1 MNLKTISFYIFI
13 IITFISFLGTFI
25 LLLPGSELVKDKSS
39 LGLLLLLDT
48 ILVII
53 LASLLIRQIL
63 LIFINK
69 RKDYSSSKL
78 YIKFINLFTVISLG
92 PTIGVVI
99 IAALFF
105 NLEIANW
112 YGAAVKSTIVNSN
125 AVANEYLLQKQE
137 NLEVNIQSISKDIFE
152 YGLKNNLTRSELQRI
167 IKNNFEIK
175 KLEDIFVF
183 DISNDIIAYKSL
195 KNGIENFLPPNNNI
209 INIINSGKIYIN
221 QKNNNILSAYY
232 KLPFLKN
239 TYLLIND
246 DINETIYNHLFETAK
261 AITAYK
267 NLENKNSNIQI
278 SFSMIFVLFSV
289 CLLLISLLLGF
300 RMAGKLS
307 EPISNLIKSSQK
319 VSKGNF
325 DAKVSEIN
333 DYDEISLLLKS
344 FNKMIFEIEKQQKK
358 LIENN
363 VEIENR
369 RLFTEAVLAS
379 LSTGVIAL
387 NKNFNITLSNESV
400 KEIINKSEKEIIG
413 KNLFDIFP
421 TLVDIK
427 SKIENNKN
435 NNLTK
440 QIEYNINNN
449 IKNLFIKIATEI
461 KQKNIIGYVVTID
474 DLTSLILA
482 EKHAA
487 WSDIARKIAHEI
499 KNPLTPIKLSAERI
513 EKKIQDNKFDK
524 NNFISL
530 AKTISSQVDDIGKL
544 IDEFSSFAR
553 LPEADIKKDDFINIL
568 NECFNF
574 YANAHTDINFKLE
587 NKYDKII
594 CPFDRFQMSLVINNL
609 TKKENVG
616 DSPLEVKNG
625 VIQPKNEYSTSNF
638 VIGGIFE
645 ADEIL
650 MTSDKVFKSGIKDIT
665 KDETYKKTIN
675 DQMNDRFEELKKTIN
690 LKGFRPG
697 KVPIEVLK
705 RQFGKAVYGEVL
717 EKILRETSSKAIEE
731 KKIKVAGQ
739 PKLDIKSYGEG
750 KDLNYTLEIDELP
763 AIKLQ
768 QIDKI
773 NFIDYEINVN
783 DQETDKRIN
792 DIAKNQNNFKDKN
805 ENDTAENGD
814 LITFDYEATIDTKS
828 FEGGQGKNTQI
839 VLGKDLFIKGFDKQL
854 IGVKKNQEKEVSAI
868 LPENY
873 PKKEFANKK
882 ANFKCKI
889 LSLKKPED
897 VKIDDQFAKNFGAK
911 DLADLKKLIK
921 KQIQNQYKMSL
932 DSISKESILN
942 QIEKLHNIDLPDNL
956 VQQELQIISQGL
968 KKEDLDNNKTE
979 REKIAKKRIKLGLIL
994 NEFGEKHNLKVDEN
1008 ELKNEI
1014 QKQVQ
1019 SMPEQQKQILEYYQK
1034 NPSATASL
1042 RGSIYEEKI
1051 INLIKQKSKQTKKT
1065 ISLKEAEVIIKSGS
1079 EDKKQNQSTTEKEK
1093 SIKPK
1098 KPLKSSKKTKKIRK
1112 K

>member
-440 QIEYNINNN
+440 QIEYNINDN

-609 TKKENVG
+609 TKNAVEAVSKI
-616 DSPLEVKNG
+616 KNSS
-625 VIQPKNEYSTSNF
+625 IIFKTS
-638 VIGGIFE
+638 
-645 ADEIL
+645 L
-650 MTSDKVFKSGIKDIT
+650 
-665 KDETYKKTIN
+665 
-675 DQMNDRFEELKKTIN
+675 
-690 LKGFRPG
+690 
-697 KVPIEVLK
+697 
-705 RQFGKAVYGEVL
+705 L
-717 EKILRETSSKAIEE
+717 EKSFKIDIIDNGIGLDMNKMSKIFKPYFTTKEKGTGLGLSIC
-731 KKIKVAGQ
+731 KKIIE
-739 PKLDIKSYGEG
+739 DHNG
-750 KDLNYTLEIDELP
+750 KIS
-763 AIKLQ
+763 I
-768 QIDKI
+768 
-773 NFIDYEINVN
+773 
-783 DQETDKRIN
+783 
-792 DIAKNQNNFKDKN
+792 
-805 ENDTAENGD
+805 
-814 LITFDYEATIDTKS
+814 
-828 FEGGQGKNTQI
+828 
-839 VLGKDLFIKGFDKQL
+839 
-854 IGVKKNQEKEVSAI
+854 KKNSSTGTTA
-868 LPENY
+868 
-873 PKKEFANKK
+873 
-882 ANFKCKI
+882 
-889 LSLKKPED
+889 
-897 VKIDDQFAKNFGAK
+897 
-911 DLADLKKLIK
+911 
-921 KQIQNQYKMSL
+921 
-932 DSISKESILN
+932 SIL
-942 QIEKLHNIDLPDNL
+942 LNL
-956 VQQELQIISQGL
+956 
-968 KKEDLDNNKTE
+968 
-979 REKIAKKRIKLGLIL
+979 
-994 NEFGEKHNLKVDEN
+994 
-1008 ELKNEI
+1008 
-1014 QKQVQ
+1014 
-1019 SMPEQQKQILEYYQK
+1019 
-1034 NPSATASL
+1034 
-1042 RGSIYEEKI
+1042 
-1051 INLIKQKSKQTKKT
+1051 
-1065 ISLKEAEVIIKSGS
+1065 
-1079 EDKKQNQSTTEKEK
+1079 
-1093 SIKPK
+1093 
-1098 KPLKSSKKTKKIRK
+1098 
-1112 K
+1112 